1 MKVLLISANMLTEPY
16 PVYPLGLDYVA
27 AAIADRHEVRIADM
41 NMRKGFDALLA
52 ERASGSGW
60 PNDLLA
66 ADVIGI
72 SLRNIDNTDT
82 TDPKGFFNA
91 QRELIEKI
99 RANSSAVI
107 VLGGSGFTIFPA
119 EIMNALDADYGIIG
133 EGERLTL
140 LLDALENKKDV
151 TAIAGVVT
159 RRHPKAVPLPW
170 NGEFHRKFYHDPSR
184 FEFYLKNG
192 GMLNLQTKRGCS
204 LNCIYCTY
212 PHIEGAAQRLI
223 DPAEV
228 ADTARWLQAAGAK
241 YFFITDSTFNTDYA
255 HTLNVAQAFKN
266 AGVSI
271 PWGAFFTPT
280 RMPDGYFGMLRD
292 AGLTHVEFGTESLSD
307 PVLASYRK
315 PYQRRHVFAAHQS
328 AIDAG
333 LHVAHYFL
341 LGGPGETVDSLEE
354 TLSGIQNLD
363 KSVFFFFCGMRVYPH
378 TKLYDIAV
386 AQGQINRSQ
395 SLLEPVF
402 YHSPAIGTAEII
414 RMVKE
419 RAEGRPNWI
428 IGSGGETTAGVV
440 SRMHRR
446 GHTGPLWEF
455 LIR

>member
-1 MKVLLISANMLTEPY
+1 MNVLLISANTLTEPY

-27 AAIADRHEVRIADM
+27 AAITDRHEVRIADM
-41 NMRKGFDALLA
+41 NTIKGFDALFA
-52 ERASGSGW
+52 GRSSGSGW
-60 PNDLLA
+60 PEDLLA
-66 ADVIGI
+66 ADIIGI
-72 SLRNIDNTDT
+72 SIRNIDTTDT

-99 RANSSAVI
+99 RAKSSALI
-107 VLGGSGFTIFPA
+107 VLGGSGFTIFPE

-133 EGERLTL
+133 EGERLAM
-140 LLDALENKKDV
+140 LLDALENQQDAA
-151 TAIAGVVT
+151 AIPGVIT
-159 RRHPKAVPLPW
+159 RHHPKAVPLPW
-170 NGEFHRKFYHDPSR
+170 NGDFHRNFYHDPSR
-184 FEFYLKNG
+184 FDFYLKNG
-192 GMLNLQTKRGCS
+192 GMLNLQSKRGCS

-228 ADTARWLQAAGAK
+228 ADTALELQAAGAK

-255 HTLNVAQAFKN
+255 HTLNVARAFKD

-280 RMPDGYFGMLRD
+280 RIPDGYFQRLRD

-315 PYQRRHVFAAHQS
+315 PYQSRHVFAAHQS

-341 LGGPGETVDSLEE
+341 LGGPGENLGTLEK
-354 TLSGIQNLD
+354 TLSGIHNLK
-363 KSVFFFFCGMRVYPH
+363 KSVFFFFCGMRIYPY

-386 AQGQINRSQ
+386 EEGQITRSQ

-402 YHSPAIGTAEII
+402 YHSPAIGTEEII
-414 RMVKE
+414 RMVKA
-419 RAEGRPNWI
+419 RAEGHPNWI
-428 IGSGGETTAGVV
+428 IGSGGEKTAAIV
-440 SRMHRR
+440 SRMHKR

-455 LIR
+455 LVR

>member
-1 MKVLLISANMLTEPY
+1 MKVLLISANTLTEPY

-27 AAIADRHEVRIADM
+27 AAIADGHEFQIADM
-41 NMRKGFDALLA
+41 NTLSGYDALLA
-52 ERASGSGW
+52 GRSSGSGW
-60 PNDLLA
+60 PKDLLA

-91 QRELIEKI
+91 QRELIQKI
-99 RANSSAVI
+99 RGHSSALI
-107 VLGGSGFTIFPA
+107 VLGGSGFTIFPE
-119 EIMNALDADYGIIG
+119 EIMNALDADYGIVG
-133 EGERLTL
+133 EGERLSL
-140 LLDALENKKDV
+140 LLDALENQKDA
-151 TAIAGVVT
+151 TSIPGVVT
-159 RRHPKAVPLPW
+159 GRHPKPVPLPW
-170 NGEFHRKFYHDPSR
+170 NGGFHRNFYKDPSR

-228 ADTARWLQAAGAK
+228 ADTALQLQKAGAR

-255 HTLNVAQAFKN
+255 HTLNVAQAFIH

-271 PWGAFFTPT
+271 PWGAFFMPNK
-280 RMPDGYFGMLRD
+280 MPDDYFRNLRD
-292 AGLTHVEFGTESLSD
+292 AGLTHVEFGTESLSN

-315 PYQRRHVFAAHQS
+315 PYQSRHVFSAHQS

-341 LGGPGETVDSLEE
+341 LGGPGENADTLEE
-354 TLSGIQNLD
+354 TLSGITNLN
-363 KSVFFFFCGMRVYPH
+363 KSVFFFFCGMRIYPY

-386 AQGQINRSQ
+386 EEGQITRSQ
-395 SLLEPVF
+395 SILEPVF
-402 YHSPAIGTAEII
+402 YHSPAIGTEQII
-414 RMVKE
+414 RMVKA
-419 RAEGRPNWI
+419 RAEGHPNWI
-428 IGSGGETTAGVV
+428 IGSGGEETAGII
-440 SRMHRR
+440 SRMHQR

-455 LIR
+455 LVR